1 MITRMRSGQYT
12 ASIDGQVIGR
22 FDSWAEANQ
31 ALRDAH
37 PTGVVS
43 YDFEP
48 VTYNG
53 RPGFFATRR
62 VNGVYAGKRF
72 GQSKALAIAG
82 FVDSQRG
89 QMPLDLQ
96 DITP

>member
-31 ALRDAH
+31 ALRDAR
-37 PTGVVS
+37 PTGVVT
-43 YDFEP
+43 YDFER

-53 RPGFFATRR
+53 QPGFFATRR
-62 VNGVYAGKRF
+62 VNGVYTGKRF

-82 FVDSQRG
+82 FVDEPRNRG
-89 QMPLDLQ
+89 QMPLELD
-96 DITP
+96 